1 MMRYENPE
9 ILSVIVPI
17 VFPQSWAI
25 ENLGGSPSKTQRGV
39 NDDVERAINL

>member
-9 ILSVIVPI
+9 ILSIIVPI
-17 VFPQSWAI
+17 VFPQERSK
-25 ENLGGSPSKTQRGV
+25 NLGGSPSKARRGA